1 MDLFLSMVMR
11 LQRLCPYAGRGRSS
25 ALPWE
30 WKRRQTERHKSTSQV
45 CGGRFIDAIATQ
57 KPLNAVFY
65 ARQSPLRDSSREA
78 RVVLFVREDGEEARN
93 RFA

>member
-30 WKRRQTERHKSTSQV
+30 WKRRQTERHESTSQV
-45 CGGRFIDAIATQ
+45 CGGRVYQRYGDVET
-57 KPLNAVFY
+57 LERSVY
-65 ARQSPLRDSSREA
+65 ARQSALRDSGREA
-78 RVVLFVREDGEEARN
+78 CVVPFVREDDGDGARN
-93 RFA
+93 